1 MVKHWTE
8 TDLTQELKNLTI
20 IADTREQQKHIIDYF
35 ENKKVPVINRK
46 LDVGDY
52 SAQIGEMSLEK
63 DIAIERKHSLDE
75 LCGNLTGDRDRF
87 EREFIRAKAN
97 GTKVFLVVE
106 NGSYEDIYL
115 ENYRSQL
122 PAKSLMGSLMSWQVR
137 FNITII
143 FCAHQNTARIIH
155 QILYY
160 AAREQ
165 LLNG

>member
-52 SAQIGEMSLEK
+52 SAQIGEMSLER

-97 GTKVFLVVE
+97 GTKVFLIVE

>member
-52 SAQIGEMSLEK
+52 SAQIGEMSLER